1 LIKIQVHNWYNRNLS
16 ENQEIIFFDVKSA
29 AFHIKK
35 WTPSGCKGDT
45 ALNNEITYHEIT
57 GLQDD
62 LLLPWLDLYET
73 AFPANEKV
81 LVSHFLA
88 LLKMKGKGKQTCDY
102 MLAGMDAASHKLL
115 GLACYQLMPAVGAAV
130 LWYLAIHPEAR
141 NRGLGGEF
149 YDHVIDQIDKTLYKA
164 LLLEVEIPT
173 LQKNDEER
181 KRAARRINF
190 YRRHGAYLL
199 EGVDYIQYIGWHSPP
214 TPMHIMVHPLQV
226 LNAPACFALAKAY
239 AGDAVTQAGRLKLT

>member
-1 LIKIQVHNWYNRNLS
+1 MLTLNS
-16 ENQEIIFFDVKSA
+16 EITFLEII
-29 AFHIKK
+29 
-35 WTPSGCKGDT
+35 
-45 ALNNEITYHEIT
+45 

-88 LLKMKGKGKQTCDY
+88 LLKMKGKKLETWEY
-102 MLAGMDAASHKLL
+102 LIAGVDSSRKLL
-115 GLACYQLMPAVGAAV
+115 GLACYQLIPAVGVAV

-141 NRGLGGEF
+141 NLGLGGKF
-149 YDHVIDQIDKTLYKA
+149 YDYITGLFDKTLYQA
-164 LLLEVEIPT
+164 LLLEVEIPEQLKT
-173 LQKNDEER
+173 DEER

-199 EGVDYIQYIGWHSPP
+199 EGIDYLQYIGWHCPP
-214 TPMHIMVHPLQV
+214 TPMHIMVHPLRV
-226 LNAPACFALAKAY
+226 LDAAACFALTKAY
-239 AGDAVTQAGRLKLT
+239 AGDALKQSGRLKLT